1 MSTEEN
7 KAVFRRYIEE
17 VGSKGNLDLVDEVFA
32 SRFID
37 HQIDGSTKERD
48 LKWIKQFLRRLRE
61 AFPDAHYEIEYQVAE
76 GDKVA
81 TRWTMRAT
89 HRGEFRGII
98 PPTGKEIMVTGIG
111 IFRFSEEGK
120 VVETWDNFDQLGMMR
135 QIGVVPLPGPSLLA
149 RIFVHQ
155 AKKLLFKVRSKRR

>member
-7 KAVFRRYIEE
+7 KALFRRYIEE
-17 VGSKGNLDLVDEVFA
+17 AGSKGNLDLVDEVFA

-37 HQIDGSTKERD
+37 HQIDGSTKERNPEYS
-48 LKWIKQFLRRLRE
+48 KQFLRRFRE

-89 HRGEFRGII
+89 HQGEFRGIV
-98 PPTGKEIMVTGIG
+98 PPTGKKIMVTGIG
-111 IFRFSEEGK
+111 IVRFSEEGK

-135 QIGVVPLPGPSLLA
+135 QIGVVALPGPSLLA
-149 RIFVHQ
+149 RILVHQ
-155 AKKLLFKVRSKRR
+155 AKKLLFKVRGAR